1 MTLTRALSVPCAWVT
16 TLSTTLMIDGV
27 LYSRFAKVLQLR
39 RAFLAEMHLPGGS
52 LHPARRADGVTSH
65 RVAASPAAASPAA
78 VGAPSCA
85 DASCDSKGAATA
97 SCGSNV
103 AAVDDHG
110 GASGMRDS

>member
-39 RAFLAEMHLPGGS
+39 RAFLAEMHLPGAS
-52 LHPARRADGVTSH
+52 LHPARQADGVASH
-65 RVAASPAAASPAA
+65 RVAASPAA

-85 DASCDSKGAATA
+85 DASCDSKGAPTA

-110 GASGMRDS
+110 DTSGMSDG

>member
-39 RAFLAEMHLPGGS
+39 RAFLAEMHLPGAS
-52 LHPARRADGVTSH
+52 LHPARQADGVASH
-65 RVAASPAAASPAA
+65 RVAASLAASPAA

-85 DASCDSKGAATA
+85 DASCDSKGTATA
-97 SCGSNV
+97 ACGSIV

-110 GASGMRDS
+110 DASGNSDG